1 MLSILLPLR
10 RTAFVFSLGLLGYH
24 SGQAQQLP
32 LTADARVES
41 LLQQMSTEEKLAQL
55 YNNGF
60 MTTPT
65 NERLKVPGFV
75 MDDGPHGVR
84 FERASSFPTGMA
96 VAATWNR
103 ALAYRLGQA
112 MGEEFW
118 AYGKHQQLGPC
129 LDIVQDPRAG
139 RNAEAGGE
147 DPFLIGQ
154 LGGYIIRGIQTTP
167 VMATAKHFMI
177 EGKQSTRHSRNQIFT
192 DRGVMEQFGYNFRM
206 AVQEGGALSVMSS
219 YNLINGEHAAESPYL
234 MNTVLRQRWGFP
246 FYVVSDWDAVH
257 DSQKAIVAG
266 NDVCMG
272 SDDYQKD
279 LPGLVASGKVPMT
292 VIDAA
297 VRNVLRS
304 KIMAGMLDFYPTSTP
319 AKSANTPAHQ
329 EVALQGARESVVLL
343 KNTGNVLPF
352 NKSTTKHIA
361 VIGPNAD
368 QSNLN
373 CFGSSETTPAYAVSL
388 KQALDTKLGATK
400 VYYAKGCDINSID
413 TTGFRAATELARQAD
428 VVVFA
433 GGLDL
438 TQEGEGYNGGSDR
451 VNNSTVL
458 PGMQQRLIRAL
469 ARVNPNVVV
478 VLQSGGV
485 CSLHESLPAA
495 KGLVYSFYAGQEA
508 GTALADVLFGDYNPA
523 GRMPVTMPTAD
534 NQLPEWND
542 DFTDDFGNGYRWYD
556 EKALTPEFAFGAGL
570 SYTTFQYSNLRTSA
584 SSLVAGAPVQV
595 MLDVQNTGKLAGDE
609 VTQLYLTTH
618 NSPVWMPKKELK
630 GFERLTLAPGEKK
643 TVTFQLTAEDFYR
656 WNEQQKAYQVNAGR
670 YTVRVGGA
678 SDRLPLTQDVTLK
691 SGAARPDLKVTE
703 VFSLPRFPRA
713 GEAVRFYAL
722 VRNLGNAPVTG
733 QKLNLSFS
741 VNNAAVA
748 SAPGTSLTLQP
759 GQATLVPATQSTWQA
774 PSAGKTT
781 VRATIDAD
789 KKLKE
794 WLEDNNSYSRSLE
807 VY

>member
-1 MLSILLPLR
+1 MLNFLESFR
-10 RTAFVFSLGLLGYH
+10 RAAFVFSLGLLSYGPA
-24 SGQAQQLP
+24 QAQQLP
-32 LTADARVES
+32 STADARVEA
-41 LLQQMSTEEKLAQL
+41 LLKQMSTEEKLAQL

-65 NERLKVPGFV
+65 NDRLKVPGFV

-96 VAATWNR
+96 VASTWDR

-154 LGGYIIRGIQTTP
+154 LSGYTIRGIQTTP
-167 VMATAKHFMI
+167 VIATAKHFMI
-177 EGKQSTRHSRNQIFT
+177 EGKQSTRHTRNQIFT

-206 AVQEGGALSVMSS
+206 AVQEGGPLSVMSS

-266 NDVCMG
+266 NDICMG

-279 LPGLVASGKVPMT
+279 LPGLVASGKVPMS

-297 VRNVLRS
+297 VRNVLRT
-304 KIMAGMLDFYPTSTP
+304 KIMAGMLDFYPTSSP
-319 AKSANTPAHQ
+319 AQSANTAAHK
-329 EVALQGARESVVLL
+329 EVALQGARESIVLL
-343 KNTGNVLPF
+343 KNTGNILPF
-352 NKSTTKHIA
+352 SKAAVKHIA

-388 KQALDTKLGATK
+388 KQGLDTKLGATK

-451 VNNSTVL
+451 VNNSTTL
-458 PGMQQRLIRAL
+458 PGMQQQLIRAL
-469 ARVNPNVVV
+469 ARVNPNLVV

-485 CSLHESLPAA
+485 VSMHESLPAT
-495 KGLVYSFYAGQEA
+495 KGLLYSFYAGQEA

-534 NQLPEWND
+534 AQLPEWND
-542 DFTDDFGNGYRWYD
+542 DFTDDFGNGYRWFD

-570 SYTTFQYSNLRTSA
+570 SYTSFQYTNLRTA
-584 SSLVAGAPVQV
+584 SNSLVAGAPVQV
-595 MLDVQNTGKLAGDE
+595 MVDVQNTGKMAGDE

-618 NSPVWMPKKELK
+618 NSPVWIPKKELK
-630 GFERLTLAPGEKK
+630 GFERVALAPGEKK

-678 SDRLPLTQDVTLK
+678 SDRLPLTQDLTLK
-691 SGAARPDLKVTE
+691 SGAPRPDLKVTE
-703 VFSLPRFPRA
+703 VFSLPRFPKA
-713 GEAVRFYAL
+713 GEQVRFYAL

-741 VNNAAVA
+741 VNNATVA
-748 SAPGTSLTLQP
+748 SAPGTSVTLQP
-759 GQATLVPATQSTWQA
+759 GQAMLLPATQSTWKA
-774 PSAGKTT
+774 PAVGKLS
-781 VRATIDAD
+781 VQATIDSD

-794 WLEDNNSYSRSLE
+794 WLEDNNAYTRQLE